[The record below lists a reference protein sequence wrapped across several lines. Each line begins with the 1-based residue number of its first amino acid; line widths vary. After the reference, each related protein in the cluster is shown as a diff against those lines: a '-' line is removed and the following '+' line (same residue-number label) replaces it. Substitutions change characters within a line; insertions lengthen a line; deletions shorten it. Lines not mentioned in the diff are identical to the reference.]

1 MTENSNLL
9 NVEKSDNECSY
20 KEGTLP
26 RCAPLS
32 VGFVPW
38 QEDSTP
44 QYKSLD
50 ALARG
55 TLFPG
60 LDLPWKNVVNR
71 TDVVDTPH
79 GELMALHFVI
89 TELGMYLDTH
99 KNDREA
105 LELFQRY
112 VKLYKE
118 GHERYVKLYGPLNLT
133 DVTGSEFSWV
143 NNPWPWDLVE
153 RMG

>member
-1 MTENSNLL
+1 MTENSNLP
-9 NVEKSDNECSY
+9 NVEKRDTECSY

-55 TLFPG
+55 TLSQVWTCRGKMWSTG
-60 LDLPWKNVVNR
+60 LR
-71 TDVVDTPH
+71 
-79 GELMALHFVI
+79 
-89 TELGMYLDTH
+89 
-99 KNDREA
+99 
-105 LELFQRY
+105 
-112 VKLYKE
+112 
-118 GHERYVKLYGPLNLT
+118 
-133 DVTGSEFSWV
+133 
-143 NNPWPWDLVE
+143 
-153 RMG
+153 